1 MPKGQKIKCTRCSYR
16 GQFIAKVTVLSNVA
30 CPTCRG
36 KLKFV
41 NSKKGE
47 SQMVKARVKRMKAKQ
62 SKKAKKKATK
72 KATRSDR
79 PVGRTSGVGVTATW
93 VLAMQH
99 NAKVSVAKR
108 RTDKQI
114 TAYMKKEFPGR
125 KSAYS
130 YPVQAIRT
138 RYNKG
143 ALTGG
148 VAPKRKA
155 VSHDE

>member
-1 MPKGQKIKCTRCSYR
+1 
-16 GQFIAKVTVLSNVA
+16 
-30 CPTCRG
+30 
-36 KLKFV
+36 
-41 NSKKGE
+41 
-47 SQMVKARVKRMKAKQ
+47 MVKARVKKMKKQ
-62 SKKAKKKATK
+62 QAKKAKKKATR
-72 KATRSDR
+72 KASGDR

-99 NAKVSVAKR
+99 NSKVSVAKR

-155 VSHDE
+155 VRHGD